1 MGNSHAKD
9 CPGWATVDTDRGIE
23 IQACDECC
31 RFVSDAEALRAARA
45 AWTQLFTGNVTDDPL
60 GIILR
65 ALGESVDRNIH
76 RQSRMA
82 TRRIRD
88 CVHALAR
95 EAG

>member
-1 MGNSHAKD
+1 MSNSHRT
-9 CPGWATVDTDRGIE
+9 CPGWVTADTERGIE

-31 RFVSDAEALRAARA
+31 LFKNDAEALLAARA
-45 AWTQLFTGNVTDDPL
+45 AWTQLFTGDVTDDPL

-82 TRRIRD
+82 TRRIRE
-88 CVHALAR
+88 CVHALTR
-95 EAG
+95 E